1 MSLNSTMKITFGI
14 IVFNSDFF
22 LRQVLENIYP
32 HAHKICIAEGPVEWW
47 FKQGMIQST
56 DETKNILNTFPD
68 PDKKI
73 NIVHGA
79 YKEKTEQC
87 QIWFAN
93 VPEDTDYIFCNDADE
108 IHPDIPKIID
118 FLKKEQPT
126 SIGFKSNSFFGGFER
141 VIGGFEQEHS
151 FKRILK
157 YEKGCTYRTHRQPTL
172 ALNGKDIAGKDI
184 TGTELYNATGI
195 EMWHGS
201 YVSPR
206 MVYDKIR
213 YYEGAVISKGNC
225 IPEYFEKLWMNW
237 VNGSA
242 ELRLAI
248 EERWNGV
255 QEFMPKARGECFTKP
270 FTGEHPEVIKK
281 YLPELRKKFEQQ
293 LKAFL

>member
-1 MSLNSTMKITFGI
+1 MKLTFGI

-47 FKQGMIQST
+47 QKQEYITSM
-56 DETKNILNTFPD
+56 DETNYILNTFPD
-68 PDKKI
+68 PENKI
-73 NIVHGA
+73 RTVHGK
-79 YKEKTEQC
+79 YKEKDEQC
-87 QIWFAN
+87 QAWFAN
-93 VPEDTDYIFCNDADE
+93 VPRDTDYIFCNDADE

-126 SIGFKSNSFFGGFER
+126 SVGFKSNSFFGGFER

-172 ALNGKDIAGKDI
+172 ALNGRDIAGKDI
-184 TGTELYNATGI
+184 TGTEFYNATGI

-213 YYEGAVISKGNC
+213 YYEGAVISQGNC
-225 IPEYFEKLWMNW
+225 IENYFQNVWLKW
-237 VNGSA
+237 VNGNLS
-242 ELRLAI
+242 EKGEI
-248 EERWNGV
+248 EEQYKGV
-255 QEFMPKARGECFTKP
+255 QEFKPTARGECFTKP

-281 YLPELRKKFEQQ
+281 YLPELREKFYKQ
-293 LKAFL
+293 LNLFL

>member
-1 MSLNSTMKITFGI
+1 MKLTFGI

-47 FKQGMIQST
+47 QKQEYITSM
-56 DETKNILNTFPD
+56 DETNYILNSFPD
-68 PDKKI
+68 PENKI
-73 NIVHGA
+73 SIVHGQ
-79 YKEKTEQC
+79 YKEKDEQC
-87 QIWFAN
+87 RAWFAN

-126 SIGFKSNSFFGGFER
+126 SVGFKSNSFFGGFER

-184 TGTELYNATGI
+184 IGTELYNATGI

-225 IPEYFEKLWMNW
+225 IENYFKEVWLAWINSDDIGKGVIEKLY
-237 VNGSA
+237 
-242 ELRLAI
+242 
-248 EERWNGV
+248 NGV
-255 QEFMPKARGECFTKP
+255 QEFKPSARGECFTKL

-281 YLPELRKKFEQQ
+281 YLPELREKFQQQ

>member
-1 MSLNSTMKITFGI
+1 MKLTFGI

-32 HAHKICIAEGPVEWW
+32 YAHKICIAEGPVEWW
-47 FKQGMIQST
+47 QKQGFTTST
-56 DETKNILNTFPD
+56 DETNNILLNFPD
-68 PDKKI
+68 PENKI
-73 NIVHGA
+73 RIVQTQ
-79 YKEKTEQC
+79 YKEKDAQC
-87 QIWFAN
+87 FHWFMN
-93 VPEDTDYIFCNDADE
+93 VPKDTDYIFCNDADE

-126 SIGFKSNSFFGGFER
+126 SVGFKSNSFFGGFER

-157 YEKGCTYRTHRQPTL
+157 YEKGCIYRTHRQPTL
-172 ALNGKDIAGKDI
+172 ALNGKDIAGNDV

-213 YYEGAVISKGNC
+213 YYEGAVISQGNC
-225 IPEYFEKLWMNW
+225 IENYFQNVWLKW
-237 VNGSA
+237 VNGNLS
-242 ELRLAI
+242 EKGEI
-248 EERWNGV
+248 EEQYKGV
-255 QEFMPKARGECFTKP
+255 QEFKPSARGECFTKP